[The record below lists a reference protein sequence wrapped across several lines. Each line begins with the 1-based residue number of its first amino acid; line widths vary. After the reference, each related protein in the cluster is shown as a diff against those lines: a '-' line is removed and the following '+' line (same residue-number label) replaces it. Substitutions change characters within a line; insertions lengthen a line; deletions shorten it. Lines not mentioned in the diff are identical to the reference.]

1 MMAERKYEKRI
12 WMTRSKD
19 GLAGAGEWHQLK
31 KMFPPLEGSRV
42 LDLGCGYGW
51 HCKYAVDQGAEE
63 VLGIDVSRRMIEEA
77 KRRNADKRITYQ
89 TGSLEDYEY
98 PAETWDCVVSNLA
111 LHYIED
117 LEPVFTSVYHT
128 LKAGGTFLFNIE
140 HPVFTAGVDQDW
152 ICDEKGKALY
162 WPVDGY
168 FYPGRGRHISSDV
181 RCSSITTH

>member
-1 MMAERKYEKRI
+1 MKNEYDDKHFFDQYAQ
-12 WMTRSKD
+12 MTRSKD

-77 KRRNADKRITYQ
+77 KRRNADNRITYQ

-98 PAETWDCVVSNLA
+98 PTETWDCVVSNLA

-117 LEPVFTSVYHT
+117 LEPVFTSVYRT
-128 LKAGGTFLFNIE
+128 LKKGGTFSL
-140 HPVFTAGVDQDW
+140 
-152 ICDEKGKALY
+152 
-162 WPVDGY
+162 
-168 FYPGRGRHISSDV
+168 ISSILSLPQV
-181 RCSSITTH
+181 